1 MDVGSLAEQLFFT
14 TVRIEAESDSGTQ
27 SVGTSFI
34 FTYEN
39 QGIAYQFLVTNKHV
53 VEGSTLGRLTFIAS
67 ADNRPNLG
75 SGHTISITE
84 FSELWHGHPN
94 ESIDVA
100 VAPLG
105 RAIKLLEEQEFIS
118 FFTTIGNEIVLTPD
132 IIQGLDALEEVIFIG
147 YPSGIWDRKNLLPVA
162 RKGITATPLSVDFDG
177 EKKFLVD
184 AAVFP
189 GSSGSP
195 VFLYNAGTY
204 FEKSGTIRAGTRIIF
219 LGIISEVY
227 YRTDKNILVPVPELA
242 NASEPHSIQMI
253 NLGVVYKASTIVE
266 TIETYLKEEGVVLD
280 SEMNSGMGQD

>member
-1 MDVGSLAEQLFFT
+1 MEVESLAEQLFYT

-27 SVGTSFI
+27 FVGTSFV

-53 VEGSTLGRLTFIAS
+53 VEGSTIGRLTFIAS
-67 ADNRPNLG
+67 ADDKPNLG
-75 SGHTISITE
+75 SGHTITITG
-84 FSELWHGHPN
+84 FSELWHGHPS
-94 ESIDVA
+94 ESIDVT

-105 RAIKLLEEQEFIS
+105 RAIKLLEEQELVS
-118 FFTTIGNEIVLTPD
+118 FFRSIGNEIVLTPD
-132 IIQGLDALEEVIFIG
+132 IIQGLDALEEIIFVG

-162 RKGITATPLSVDFDG
+162 RKGITATPLSVDFNG

-195 VFLYNAGTY
+195 VFLYNAGMFY
-204 FEKSGTIRAGTRIIF
+204 DKKGTTHVGTRLIF

-227 YRTDKNILVPVPELA
+227 YRTDKQILVPLPEMTSTA
-242 NASEPHSIQMI
+242 EPHSIQMI
-253 NLGVVYKASTIVE
+253 NLGVVYKASTVVE
-266 TIETYLKEEGVVLD
+266 TIETYLKKEEVVLEGD
-280 SEMNSGMGQD
+280 KGAHIGQD